1 MNCKY
6 LQLIM
11 SFIIESLT
19 KKGTIFKKK
28 MQYTSMLC
36 HKISSRYKY
45 EFNLLNEY

>member
-28 MQYTSMLC
+28 FNIICYAI
-36 HKISSRYKY
+36 KYPPGYKY
-45 EFNLLNEY
+45 LFDLLNEY